1 MLNKSIAYRL
11 SIYISLAVISVFIA
25 FIIINFLFNYDI
37 IKENIQYK
45 ADNSSI
51 EVNTEIK
58 KYVVT
63 TQEIS
68 KNISEQV
75 IFYESKD
82 GIRSFVSQLLEN
94 YPFINAIH
102 INIDKVIDL
111 SHHNFYAYR
120 HNDSTYFY
128 QANEPIVTCMDKNK
142 NYIELIENPDV
153 VWSEPIVCER
163 NNQIVSSY
171 YSPIEIKNSDGTLK
185 LVGKVIC
192 ELSLEKINENINKI
206 KVGKGGYSILIS
218 RKGTYIA
225 HPRKDFILQRTVYD
239 IPKNVL
245 DLNENEI
252 NQILMGNSNAITV
265 AYPEVLDYQKSWVRF
280 SKMPETGWLVVV
292 VVPYSELLEPLYLP
306 ILKMLFFSVLGI
318 LVVYILITYISNR
331 QIQPLSSLTS
341 QLKRLSDISG
351 EVYGGQD
358 SMNEIQQVS
367 DSLNQIKSWYE
378 KNKLKVVQDKKLN
391 KLKYDDIFEAAEI
404 QQSLIKS
411 DYPACP
417 SIDEIDLYASYKPAR
432 IVSGDLFDYFFRDE
446 KHLVFTM
453 GDVSGKGVPA
463 AFFMSMAQTI
473 IKSVASNL
481 DFKKSYNIVEEIN
494 DQLYSSN
501 VHQFFLTLFL
511 GIINIKTGK
520 MTYCNA
526 AHTTSY
532 VLKADG
538 RLDELTDSHGL
549 PLGIYRDK
557 GYQQSKY
564 QLEKGDSIIVYT
576 DGVTELHDENNL
588 QYGDFRLKENLK
600 SLVGQKPKEMIRRLE
615 KSLKLFIG
623 DKDQSDDISILIIQY
638 LG

>member
-37 IKENIQYK
+37 IKENIEYK

-58 KYVVT
+58 KYVIT

-82 GIRSFVSQLLEN
+82 GVRPFISQLLEN

-102 INIDKVIDL
+102 INIDTVVDL
-111 SHHNFYAYR
+111 SHHNFYAYFQ
-120 HNDSTYFY
+120 NDSAYFY
-128 QANEPIVTCMDKNK
+128 QDNEPIVTCVDKNK
-142 NYIELIENPDV
+142 NFVELIENPEV

-163 NNQIVSSY
+163 NNQIVCSY
-171 YSPIEIKNSDGTLK
+171 YSPVKIRNSEGK
-185 LVGKVIC
+185 EKEVGEVIC
-192 ELSLEKINENINKI
+192 ELSMEQINEEINKI
-206 KVGKGGYSILIS
+206 KVGKSGYSILIS
-218 RKGTYIA
+218 RKGTYLA
-225 HPRKDFILQRTVYD
+225 HPREDFILTRTVYD

-245 DLNENEI
+245 DVDDNEI
-252 NQILMGNSNAITV
+252 NQILMGTSNSVTV

-280 SKMPETGWLVVV
+280 STMPETGWLVVV

-331 QIQPLSSLTS
+331 QIQPLSSITS
-341 QLKRLSDISG
+341 QLKRFSDISG
-351 EVYGGQD
+351 ETYAGRD

-367 DSLNQIKSWYE
+367 DSLNQIKSWYR
-378 KNKLKVVQDKKLN
+378 KYKINAAQDKKLFQ
-391 KLKYDDIFEAAEI
+391 LKNDDIFEAAEI

-411 DYPACP
+411 EYPACP
-417 SIDEIDLYASYKPAR
+417 NIDEIDLHATYKPAR

-446 KHLVFTM
+446 NHLVFTM

-511 GIINIKTGK
+511 GIIDIKTGK
-520 MTYCNA
+520 LTYCNA
-526 AHTTSY
+526 AHTISY

-538 RLDELTDSHGL
+538 RLDELADSHGL

-557 GYQQSKY
+557 GYNQSKY
-564 QLEKGDSIIVYT
+564 QLEKGDSIIIYT

-588 QYGDFRLKENLK
+588 QYGDYRLKENLK
-600 SLVGQKPKEMIRRLE
+600 SLVRQKPKEMVRRLE
-615 KSLKLFIG
+615 RSLKLFIG
-623 DKDQSDDISILIIQY
+623 NKDQSDDISILVIQY